1 MKIRFNKLFL
11 IGLMCLMIPAAAL
24 SQENQ
29 EDIPALKD
37 AAANILQ
44 DFPILN
50 LFVIDVKDGDIII
63 EKDSQNRLKPGMELQ
78 AFREGKEFTHPV
90 TGQVLGRFEES
101 LGEVRIKDIQE
112 NYAVAEVISQKS
124 GAAVSRGDKVRI
136 TSTRIKLAVPA
147 VANLSG
153 QQIDINHL
161 TSELIYQ
168 LESSRRFE
176 VMPSGELAV
185 WLDKL
190 GMAGGQKLND
200 PAQVRK
206 LCEMTKTQGIVACEI
221 KELNQTAILTV
232 QLLSAVSGAAISKA
246 NFKLEASKAA
256 AARPAPSNKFIES
269 PAASSRS
276 FIEKNTE
283 QRSFTEPGVM
293 RSQELDF
300 GIRAMA
306 VGDANGDG
314 QSEVVV
320 TDGKRVIIYQM
331 KEGKLDSIWQ
341 EADNSHNHLA
351 LDMADINQNGTP
363 EIFVTD
369 YDKGLLR
376 SYVLEYQAG
385 SRNFVMIQDKLGYF
399 LRVVDLPQGHRLI
412 GQKLGVSEAF
422 YGKPGL
428 MKWDGSQYAAEKE
441 MDLPSGISVYG
452 FAVGDVNNDSR
463 DEVVQIDGSEKLR
476 VYGANG
482 EIDWRSS
489 DYYGGS
495 NISFSRTS
503 RDITAATGN
512 VGGGLEQVRIRGR
525 VLVADTDGN
534 GVKEILVAQNMSS
547 TGYLFPN
554 SVVYD
559 SSSMASLEWDGI
571 GYTDHWH
578 TKKQDAYIAD
588 FALADMDKTG
598 PKKLVMALVMKKGL
612 DKFLPSQKSIIIF
625 SNL

>member
-11 IGLMCLMIPAAAL
+11 ISLMCLMIPAVAL

-37 AAANILQ
+37 TAASILQ
-44 DFPILN
+44 GFPVLN
-50 LFVIDVKDGDIII
+50 LFVIDVKDGDIIV
-63 EKDSQNRLKPGMELQ
+63 ERDSQNRLKPGMELH

-90 TGQVLGRFEES
+90 TGQVLGRFEEN
-101 LGEVRIKDIQE
+101 LGEVRIKDVQE
-112 NYAVAEVISQKS
+112 NYAVAEVISQKG

-147 VANLSG
+147 IANLSG
-153 QQIDINHL
+153 QQIDTAHL

-168 LESSRRFE
+168 LESIQRFE

-190 GMAGGQKLND
+190 GMAGGQKLDD

-206 LCEMTKTQGIVACEI
+206 LCEMTKARGIVACEI

-232 QLLSAVSGAAISKA
+232 QLLSAISGAAISKA
-246 NFKLEASKAA
+246 NFKLEAPKSI
-256 AARPAPSNKFIES
+256 AARLAPSSRFIEPS
-269 PAASSRS
+269 ATPSRS
-276 FIEKNTE
+276 FIEKNME
-283 QRSFTEPGVM
+283 QKSFTEPGVT

-300 GIRAMA
+300 GVRAMA

-314 QSEVVV
+314 QSEVEV
-320 TDGKRVIIYQM
+320 TDGKQVSIYQL
-331 KEGKLDSIWQ
+331 KDGKLDSIWQ
-341 EADNSHNHLA
+341 ETDNLHNHLA
-351 LDMADINQNGTP
+351 LDMADINQNGIP

-369 YDKGLLR
+369 YNQGYLR
-376 SYVLEYQAG
+376 SYVLEYHAG
-385 SRNFVMIQDKLGYF
+385 SRNFVVIQEKLGYF
-399 LRVVDLPQGHRLI
+399 LRVIDLPQGRRLI

-422 YGKPGL
+422 HGKPNL
-428 MKWDGSQYAAEKE
+428 MKWDGSQYAAEQE
-441 MDLPSGISVYG
+441 MDLLSGVSVHG
-452 FAVGDVNNDSR
+452 LAVGDVNNDGQ
-463 DEVVQIDGSEKLR
+463 DEVIQVDDSNRLR
-476 VYGANG
+476 VYNKNK
-482 EIDWRSS
+482 ELEWRSS

-503 RDITAATGN
+503 RDITAATGF
-512 VGGGLEQVRIRGR
+512 VGGSVEQVKIRGR

-534 GVKEILVAQNMSS
+534 GVKEILVAQNISS

-588 FALADMDKTG
+588 FALAEMDKSG
-598 PKKLVMALVMKKGL
+598 QKKLVMALVMKKGL